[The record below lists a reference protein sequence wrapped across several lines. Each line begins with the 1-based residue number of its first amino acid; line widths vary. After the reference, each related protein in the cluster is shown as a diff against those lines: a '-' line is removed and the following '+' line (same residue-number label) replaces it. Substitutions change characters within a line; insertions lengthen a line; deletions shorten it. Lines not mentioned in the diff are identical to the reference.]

1 MKREPSDK
9 PETVQ
14 LAVRDWIGVLAVAVT
29 IIGAVFAAYSRHDRM
44 LSEVSVI
51 KRLQG
56 ERIER
61 LEIQLDQLERD
72 LRERQK

>member
-1 MKREPSDK
+1 
-9 PETVQ
+9 
-14 LAVRDWIGVLAVAVT
+14 VAVT

-51 KRLQG
+51 QRLQG